1 LSSEP
6 FKAERV
12 RLRFARDFAR
22 AVFSSSFLDVLVK
35 DG

>member
-12 RLRFARDFAR
+12 RLRFGRDRARPA
-22 AVFSSSFLDVLVK
+22 FSSSFLDVLVK